1 MASLIRSFRKAIWLA
16 LEHDVLNSA
25 KAVAYSGM
33 LALFP
38 ALVVLTALLA
48 QAPEGTS
55 LVGEVRGAFE
65 QFLPDDSMTLLRSA
79 MEARKLYSVQLIFSA
94 AGLSVFAGLGM
105 MLSLMEGFRRA
116 YRLPR
121 NHWGFWQQRLRA
133 LLLVPIVLIPLSLA
147 TLVLVFGRQIEIW
160 MIENAGHELRHVVL
174 FFWRMV
180 RWSIAL
186 VTIVSVLGALYHFG
200 TGHVATRTTSL
211 SRKRLAVFWILVGL
225 WISSLV
231 MAVVSSGGPKTRAL
245 DFTNPSLYAIV
256 GTSSFIAFLFVR
268 YILPLQRRREQWAL
282 VGPGAV
288 AATLVWFP
296 STLAF
301 GWYVTRIAN
310 YSMFYGPFGAGIA
323 TLIWLYITSLSALLG
338 AELNGVLFRERQ
350 ELTSTSD
357 GSGLDSPAL

>member
-1 MASLIRSFRKAIWLA
+1 MASLIRSYRKALWLA

-48 QAPEGTS
+48 KAPEGTS

-65 QFLPDDSMTLLRSA
+65 QFLPEGAMSVLQSA
-79 MEARKLYSVQLIFSA
+79 TETHRIHSAQLIYSA
-94 AGLSVFAGLGM
+94 AALSVFAGLGM

-116 YRLPR
+116 YQLPR
-121 NHWGFWQQRLRA
+121 NHWGFWQQRIRA
-133 LLLVPIVLIPLSLA
+133 LLLVPIVLIPLSMA
-147 TLVLVFGRQIEIW
+147 TLVLIFGRQFEMW
-160 MIENAGHELRHVVL
+160 MIDNSTHELHQIVL

-180 RWSIAL
+180 RWAIAL
-186 VTIVSVLGALYHFG
+186 VTSVSVLGALYHFG
-200 TGHVATRTTSL
+200 TGHVKTHANSW
-211 SRKRLAVFWILVGL
+211 SRRRVTLLVIVAGV
-225 WISSLV
+225 WTAFV
-231 MAVVSSGGPKTRAL
+231 VNAVVSGRGHQARVL
-245 DFTNPSLYAIV
+245 DITNPSLFIIV
-256 GTSSFIAFLFVR
+256 GVGGFIAFLFVR
-268 YILPLQRRREQWAL
+268 YILPLQQRKEHWDL

-296 STLAF
+296 STLVF

-310 YSMFYGPFGAGIA
+310 YSMFYGSFGAGIA
-323 TLIWLYITSLSALLG
+323 TLIWLYIISFSALLG

-350 ELTSTSD
+350 EQTSA
-357 GSGLDSPAL
+357 GSKRKRSRR

>member
-1 MASLIRSFRKAIWLA
+1 MTSLIRSFRKALWLA

-65 QFLPDDSMTLLRSA
+65 QFLPEGAMSPLQSA
-79 MEARKLYSVQLIFSA
+79 METHRIRSAQLIYSA
-94 AGLSVFAGLGM
+94 AALSVFAGLGM

-116 YRLPR
+116 YLLPQD
-121 NHWGFWQQRLRA
+121 HWGFWQRRLGA
-133 LLLVPIVLIPLSLA
+133 LLLVPIVLVPLSVA
-147 TLVLVFGRQIEIW
+147 TLVLVFGRQIEAW
-160 MIENAGHELRHVVL
+160 MIDNSTHELHHFVL

-180 RWSIAL
+180 RWAIAL
-186 VTIVSVLGALYHFG
+186 VTSVSVLGALYHFG
-200 TGHVATRTTSL
+200 TGHVKTHANL
-211 SRKRLAVFWILVGL
+211 WSRKRLALLVIAVGV
-225 WISSLV
+225 WISFMV
-231 MAVVSSGGPKTRAL
+231 YAVVSSRGHSAREL
-245 DFTNPSLYAIV
+245 YITNPSLFALV
-256 GTSSFIAFLFVR
+256 GVGCFIAFLFVR
-268 YILPLQRRREQWAL
+268 YILPLRQRKEHWDL

-301 GWYVTRIAN
+301 GFYVTRIAD

-323 TLIWLYITSLSALLG
+323 TLVWLYITSFSALLG

-350 ELTSTSD
+350 EQASA
-357 GSGLDSPAL
+357 GSKPKRSRR

>member
-1 MASLIRSFRKAIWLA
+1 MTLSIRSLRKAIWLA

-38 ALVVLTALLA
+38 ALVVLTAMLA

-65 QFLPDDSMTLLRSA
+65 QFLPDDSMVLLRSA
-79 MEARKLYSVQLIFSA
+79 METRKLQSAQLIFSA
-94 AGLSVFAGLGM
+94 AFLSVFAGLGM

-116 YRLPR
+116 YEFPLDD
-121 NHWGFWQQRLRA
+121 WGFWQRRRRA
-133 LLLVPIVLIPLSLA
+133 LLLVPIVLFPLALA
-147 TLVLVFGRQIEIW
+147 TLVLVFGRQFELW
-160 MIENAGHELRHVVL
+160 MIANAGHELKHFVL
-174 FFWRMV
+174 FLWRMV
-180 RWSIAL
+180 RWTVAVLTSI
-186 VTIVSVLGALYHFG
+186 SVLGALYHFG
-200 TGHVATRTTSL
+200 TQ
-211 SRKRLAVFWILVGL
+211 RKEHWAYVRHG
-225 WISSLV
+225 
-231 MAVVSSGGPKTRAL
+231 AL
-245 DFTNPSLYAIV
+245 
-256 GTSSFIAFLFVR
+256 
-268 YILPLQRRREQWAL
+268 
-282 VGPGAV
+282 
-288 AATLVWFP
+288 AATVVWFP

-350 ELTSTSD
+350 QQASTSED
-357 GSGLDSPAL
+357 PGLDCVAL